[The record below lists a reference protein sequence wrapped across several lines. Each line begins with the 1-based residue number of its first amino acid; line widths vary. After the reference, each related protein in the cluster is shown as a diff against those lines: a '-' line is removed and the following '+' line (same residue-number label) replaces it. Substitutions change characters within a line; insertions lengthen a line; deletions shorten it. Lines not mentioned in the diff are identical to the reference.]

1 MQKVCI
7 AGAAPFPRSAGSPL
21 NREKRVPHRGQAFN
35 LRRHKN
41 DRERYMRLS
50 AIFSS
55 IGEERRNS
63 RRVPLWNGTSGVQ
76 PPLGRQPPAAAEGS
90 INDF

>member
-1 MQKVCI
+1 
-7 AGAAPFPRSAGSPL
+7 
-21 NREKRVPHRGQAFN
+21 VPHRGQAFN

-63 RRVPLWNGTSGVQ
+63 RRAFPYGTERAAFSRPSAGNPR
-76 PPLGRQPPAAAEGS
+76 PPREGS